1 MEKDQNI
8 NPESQNEEIKETES
22 KEGIQEV
29 QEDSVEKIQEVQED
43 SVEKNQEVQE
53 DSVEKNQE
61 VQEDSVEKNQE
72 VQEVTPEEK
81 IKELEDKVARAFA
94 EMENQRRRFEKEK
107 DDAFDY
113 GGFSFAKEALNLIDN
128 LERSKQILESDEVLK
143 DTEAL
148 KKTLEHFE
156 IISKDMISIFSK
168 NGITPVISIGKKLDP
183 NQHQAMMEIDDDQK
197 EPGTIVQEIQKGFMM
212 KDRLL
217 RPALV
222 GVSKKTKTQN
232 DQKSEENEEN
242 SNN

>member
-8 NPESQNEEIKETES
+8 NSEDQNEEIKQTEAE
-22 KEGIQEV
+22 EGIQEI
-29 QEDSVEKIQEVQED
+29 QKDSVEKNQELQED
-43 SVEKNQEVQE
+43 SVEKNQEVKE
-53 DSVEKNQE
+53 I
-61 VQEDSVEKNQE
+61 
-72 VQEVTPEEK
+72 TPEEK

-107 DDAFDY
+107 EDAFDY

-128 LERSKQILESDEVLK
+128 LARSKQILESDEALK

-156 IISKDMISIFSK
+156 IISKDMVSIFSK
-168 NGITPVISIGKKLDP
+168 NGITPVVSIGKKLDP

-212 KDRLL
+212 KNRLL

-222 GVSKKTKTQN
+222 GVSKKTKVQD

-242 SNN
+242 SAN